1 MTGHK
6 EGGKRTKKKK
16 KRHSTHSK
24 RPLLFLAVTLLLIG
38 VIIVAAAVIQEN
50 HELALEEEEYEL
62 LSAELKVSE
71 EEPESEMLPEE
82 ATPAFSAESEP
93 PEGPEESE
101 TTDDPDETEEL
112 TEVYLFPEEESAEEA
127 EDEPQ
132 QGDNPQEYSPGGTNP
147 GSPSSPTQQAQT
159 GYTGANLSACKK
171 KNSEFIAWLKIP
183 GTKVDYPVVLTD
195 RVDYYLVHNFN
206 GKQSKMGTLFSLAK
220 TDYETPGRNIAIY
233 GHHITNTS
241 SGQKM
246 FRPLFSY
253 KQKGF
258 YDKHS
263 TVYLDTLYHCG
274 KYRIFAVINYVN
286 GDWDPSTAY
295 FANDDTFMDFIGT
308 AQSLSL
314 YDTGVTVTA
323 TDHIITLITCD
334 RTFAA
339 KEGRLVV
346 MAVEQ

>member
-1 MTGHK
+1 M
-6 EGGKRTKKKK
+6 
-16 KRHSTHSK
+16 
-24 RPLLFLAVTLLLIG
+24 LFFAVCLLLIG
-38 VIIVAAAVIQEN
+38 GIVVATAVIQEN
-50 HELALEEEEYEL
+50 HELALEEEEYEM

-71 EEPESEMLPEE
+71 EEPKSELLTLEAEPDISVPTASASTEEPELSDDPEETESHTELYLLPEE
-82 ATPAFSAESEP
+82 IS
-93 PEGPEESE
+93 PEE
-101 TTDDPDETEEL
+101 TEMQSD
-112 TEVYLFPEEESAEEA
+112 Y
-127 EDEPQ
+127 D
-132 QGDNPQEYSPGGTNP
+132 GNPQTGNPGKTNP
-147 GSPSSPTQQAQT
+147 GSPSTPAQQTQT
-159 GYTGANLSACKK
+159 GYTGANLDACKA
-171 KNSEFIAWLKIP
+171 KNNEFIAWLKIP

-195 RVDYYLVHNFN
+195 RVDYYLDHNFN
-206 GKQSKMGTLFSLAK
+206 GKQSKLGTLFSLAK
-220 TDYETPGRNIAIY
+220 TDYKTPGRNIAIY

-274 KYRIFAVINYVN
+274 QYRIFAVINYVN

-295 FANDDTFMDFIGT
+295 FANDDTFMDFIET
-308 AQSLSL
+308 AKSLSL

-323 TDHIITLITCD
+323 TDQIITLITCD

>member
-1 MTGHK
+1 M
-6 EGGKRTKKKK
+6 
-16 KRHSTHSK
+16 
-24 RPLLFLAVTLLLIG
+24 FFAVCLLLIG
-38 VIIVAAAVIQEN
+38 GIVVATAVIQEN
-50 HELALEEEEYEL
+50 HELALEEEEYEM

-71 EEPESEMLPEE
+71 EEPKSELLTLEAEPDISVPTASASTEEPELSDDPEETESHTELYLLPEE
-82 ATPAFSAESEP
+82 IS
-93 PEGPEESE
+93 PEE
-101 TTDDPDETEEL
+101 TEMQSD
-112 TEVYLFPEEESAEEA
+112 Y
-127 EDEPQ
+127 D
-132 QGDNPQEYSPGGTNP
+132 GNPQTGNPGKTNP
-147 GSPSSPTQQAQT
+147 GSPSTPAQQTQT
-159 GYTGANLSACKK
+159 GYTGANLDACKA

-195 RVDYYLVHNFN
+195 RVDYYLDHNFN
-206 GKQSKMGTLFSLAK
+206 GKQSKLGTLFSLAK
-220 TDYETPGRNIAIY
+220 TDYKTPGRNIAIY

-253 KQKGF
+253 KQKSF

-274 KYRIFAVINYVN
+274 QYRIFAVINYVN

-295 FANDDTFMDFIGT
+295 FANDDTFIDFIET
-308 AQSLSL
+308 AKSLSL

>member
-1 MTGHK
+1 M
-6 EGGKRTKKKK
+6 
-16 KRHSTHSK
+16 
-24 RPLLFLAVTLLLIG
+24 LFLAVTLLLIG

-50 HELALEEEEYEL
+50 HELTLEEEEYEL

-93 PEGPEESE
+93 PEDPEESE

-112 TEVYLFPEEESAEEA
+112 TEVYLVPEEESAEEA

-132 QGDNPQEYSPGGTNP
+132 QGDNPQEYSPGRTNP

-195 RVDYYLVHNFN
+195 RVDYYLDHNFN
-206 GKQSKMGTLFSLAK
+206 RKQSKLGTLFSLAK

-233 GHHITNTS
+233 GHHMKAT
-241 SGQKM
+241 K
-246 FRPLFSY
+246 R
-253 KQKGF
+253 KGF
-258 YDKHS
+258 LLIIIVLVVLVAAA
-263 TVYLDTLYHCG
+263 VYFFQFNQFLAH
-274 KYRIFAVINYVN
+274 IFEALLLV
-286 GDWDPSTAY
+286 AC
-295 FANDDTFMDFIGT
+295 FIGGLMF
-308 AQSLSL
+308 LSL
-314 YDTGVTVTA
+314 CIIPFYSPVLLFFLKLTLFDFNIVTPLSIC
-323 TDHIITLITCD
+323 IIL
-334 RTFAA
+334 A
-339 KEGRLVV
+339 
-346 MAVEQ
+346 